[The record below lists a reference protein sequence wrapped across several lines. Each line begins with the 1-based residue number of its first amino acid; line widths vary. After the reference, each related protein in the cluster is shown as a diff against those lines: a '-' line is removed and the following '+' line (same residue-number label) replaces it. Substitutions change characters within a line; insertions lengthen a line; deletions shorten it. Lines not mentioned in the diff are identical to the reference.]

1 MAIVVSSQVLY
12 ALAMITAAAGPVP
25 TRTDKTVD
33 TLHGVKVA
41 DPYRWLEDAEAPE
54 VKQWTAAQN
63 AHMRKV
69 LDAVPGRAAIEQRL
83 WALHEIGALGTPVV
97 RGTGKAERLFFT
109 RRDGKQNQPV
119 LYVRD
124 GLNGKDRVLL
134 DVNREAADGTLSLDS
149 WDPSEDGAWVVYGT
163 SKDGSEESV
172 LRIRDSATGVDRP
185 EALPRARAASIAW
198 LPDASGFYYTRYPDP
213 GSVPVAEEKYHRA
226 VYFHALG
233 ADPARDAQVFPEKGD
248 RTRDMTDWPT
258 VALSPNGRWLVITVS
273 QGWAKSEIFLIDR
286 TRKDACAPTP
296 VVVGKSAI
304 YQTVEVL
311 DDTLYVLSNDGAPRY
326 KLLAIDPTSTGESNW
341 KTILP
346 EGPDTLEGVG
356 VAGNHLVATFLHDAS
371 SRVRLYSRKGVLER
385 EVTLPGLG
393 TAAAF
398 SSRASNPSIYF
409 RYASFLTPGTIYD
422 LDANTG
428 KSKRWAELATPI
440 DERNFEIHQV
450 HYPSKDGTS
459 VPMFLVHK
467 KGLVRD
473 GKNPALLYGYGGFNI
488 SLTPGFAAAVIPF
501 IEQGGIYA
509 VANLRGGGEF
519 GEDWHRAGM
528 LKNKQNVFDDFA
540 AAAEYLIAQNYTRP
554 ERLAISGRSNG
565 GLLTGATVTQRPE
578 LFRAVIVGVP
588 LLDMIRY
595 HKFRI
600 ARLWIPE
607 YGDPEKAEDF
617 AWIYAYS
624 PYHRVRPA
632 TRYPAV
638 LIFTAESD
646 TRVDAMHA
654 RKMTARL
661 QAATASEHPILLRLE
676 QQAGHGAGKPL
687 GKQIAQYADELAFL
701 FRELQITVHSKN
713 AP

>member
-1 MAIVVSSQVLY
+1 VVDLQVLY
-12 ALAMITAAAGPVP
+12 ALFMINAAAGPPP

-41 DPYRWLEDAEAPE
+41 DPYRWLENAEASE

-69 LDAVPGRAAIEQRL
+69 LDGVPDRAALERRL
-83 WALHEIGALGTPVV
+83 WTLHEIGTLGTPVE
-97 RGTGKAERLFFT
+97 RGSGKTLRLFST

-119 LYVRD
+119 LYVRE
-124 GLNGKDRVLL
+124 GLRGKDRVLL
-134 DVNREAADGTLSLDS
+134 DVNQEAADGTLSLDS
-149 WDPSEDGAWVVYGT
+149 WDPSEDGTWVVYGT

-172 LRIRDSATGVDRP
+172 LRIRNTATGVDRSD
-185 EALPRARAASIAW
+185 ALPRARAASIAW
-198 LPDASGFYYTRYPDP
+198 LPDASGFYYTRYPAP
-213 GSVPVAEEKYHRA
+213 GSVPPDQEKYHRA

-233 ADPARDAQVFPEKGD
+233 ADPARDARVFPAQDD

-258 VALSPNGRWLVITVS
+258 VGLSPNGRWLVITVS
-273 QGWAKSEIFLIDR
+273 QGWAKTEIFVVDR
-286 TRKDACAPTP
+286 SRTDACAPTP

-304 YQTVEVL
+304 YQSVEVL
-311 DDTLYVLSNDGAPRY
+311 DDTLYVLTNDGAPRY
-326 KLLAIDPTSTGESNW
+326 KLLAIDPGSSGESNW
-341 KTILP
+341 KTIIA
-346 EGPDTLEGVG
+346 EGPDTLESVG
-356 VAGNHLVATFLHDAS
+356 VAGSHLVATFLHDAAS
-371 SRVRLYSRKGVLER
+371 GVRLFSRKGVLER
-385 EVTLPGLG
+385 EVHLPGLG
-393 TAAAF
+393 SAAAF
-398 SSRASNPSIYF
+398 SSRASHPTVYF
-409 RYASFLTPGTIYD
+409 RYGSFLTPGTIYE
-422 LDANTG
+422 LDGDTG
-428 KSKRWAELATPI
+428 KSKLWAQLKTPI
-440 DERNFEIHQV
+440 DERNFEVHQV

-459 VPMFLVHK
+459 IPMFLVHK

-488 SLTPGFAAAVIPF
+488 ALTPGFAAAVIPF
-501 IEQGGIYA
+501 IEQGGLYA

-528 LKNKQNVFDDFA
+528 LKNKQNVFNDFA
-540 AAAEYLIAQNYTRP
+540 AAAEFLIGQNYTRP

-588 LLDMIRY
+588 LLDMVRY

-607 YGDPEKAEDF
+607 YGDPDKADEF
-617 AWIYAYS
+617 AWLYAYS
-624 PYHRVRPA
+624 PYHRVKPA
-632 TRYPAV
+632 THYPAV
-638 LIFTAESD
+638 LVFTAESD

-661 QAATASEHPILLRLE
+661 QAATTSGHPVLLRLE

-687 GKQIAQYADELAFL
+687 GKQIAQYTDELAFL
-701 FRELQITVHSKN
+701 FRELQLSAHPN
-713 AP
+713 AKP